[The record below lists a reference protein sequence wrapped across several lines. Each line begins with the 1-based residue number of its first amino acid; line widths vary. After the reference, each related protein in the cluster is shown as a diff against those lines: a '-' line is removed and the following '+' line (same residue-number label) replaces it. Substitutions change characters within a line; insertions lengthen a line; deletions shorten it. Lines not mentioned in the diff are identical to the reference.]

1 MQHTEYNRGHRF
13 LVYNSEASHV
23 FGFVPCHALCH
34 LKDLIMRLINVKTLR
49 LEEFLDDNIPPYAI
63 LSHTWG
69 NDTEE
74 LTIRDVELGE
84 VDKPGVGSIKLRGCC
99 KQAEKEGLGYAWIDT
114 CCIDKTNLVEL
125 SEAINSMFRW
135 YSRASICYAYL
146 SDVPNNDEP
155 WKPASKFQS
164 SRWFSRVWTLQELL
178 APSSLRFYN
187 SEWCSLGTKGHLSAI
202 IEKVANIPRQFLLR
216 IAELH
221 NASVAQRMSWAASI
235 CHKDTTLE
243 EVAESF
249 RYVAQLPK

>member
-1 MQHTEYNRGHRF
+1 
-13 LVYNSEASHV
+13 
-23 FGFVPCHALCH
+23 
-34 LKDLIMRLINVKTLR
+34 MRLINVKTLR